1 MKPCCPGLCLPN
13 ETPCPSFLSVLRLT
27 SPLLL
32 HPGKRRR
39 RRRGGAGGGN
49 ESKRSKLPTPPAL
62 LLFTSYIICMFRI
75 RKDIHRDVVRWDSW
89 RTKNKKGGRRKR
101 GVTTKVCRN
110 LVTFDLVV
118 FSFISGKITVTGK
131 KIATTRS
138 WLLKS
143 KKKKGGGSS
152 GGR

>member
-1 MKPCCPGLCLPN
+1 MNPN
-13 ETPCPSFLSVLRLT
+13 
-27 SPLLL
+27 
-32 HPGKRRR
+32 
-39 RRRGGAGGGN
+39 A
-49 ESKRSKLPTPPAL
+49 PPAL

-131 KIATTRS
+131 KNSHHKILA
-138 WLLKS
+138 S
-143 KKKKGGGSS
+143 KKQKKRVVAAAEAGDVTKKRKKKISK
-152 GGR
+152 REKAER